1 MRLLGEFL
9 DTVSFGI
16 SYLLLPKSRHLLASI
31 SSFKSIAST
40 LSNPIT
46 TMKPICGSGIGKKGK
61 IFKVKAAE
69 TRRQRRITSNQ
80 MSKNEIG
87 WELRHFAD
95 GCLQEGGTRDSK
107 EGRRKL
113 LATDQSLCLLQTRHL
128 ASFFFW
134 QSCFKKAPFWLLF
147 ICSFPVCENRLML
160 RKVSPRL

>member
-1 MRLLGEFL
+1 MIENSSKMSHFSFCLRFCNMRLFWEVFKHCELMFL
-9 DTVSFGI
+9 FGI

-113 LATDQSLCLLQTRHL
+113 LATDQSLCFAADTPSSQLFLLTI
-128 ASFFFW
+128 
-134 QSCFKKAPFWLLF
+134 LF
-147 ICSFPVCENRLML
+147 
-160 RKVSPRL
+160 